1 MNITSTEQAR
11 GGVQV
16 VQPILQANPEFRATY
31 NLASNFVRDA
41 QPGPR
46 HVGYGLPCS
55 KCGTYYM
62 ADLSVCPVCKCGER
76 ISPTTLPARTGLQNA
91 QSLPDVHEPK
101 EKREPFPKKF
111 KSQPF
116 SAHRQINTAARFRCS
131 LEENHQGGHEP
142 AAICRP
148 CYDHLQ
154 ERVDLM
160 EAALHIDLKEAAQIV
175 YEAVWSDPSD
185 PRKTYQNAAQ
195 ALLTELCERSG
206 ITRFTRVRV
215 V

>member
-1 MNITSTEQAR
+1 MNITSTEQEK

-16 VQPILQANPEFRATY
+16 VQPILQTY
-31 NLASNFVRDA
+31 AQFTSTNNLASNFVQA
-41 QPGPR
+41 APPSPR
-46 HVGYGLPCS
+46 HVGYGLPCA

-62 ADLSVCPVCKCGER
+62 ADLSVCPICKCADR
-76 ISPTTLPARTGLQNA
+76 ISPTTIRAPAGLQNA
-91 QSLPDVHEPK
+91 QPDATELEERETLPK
-101 EKREPFPKKF
+101 EF
-111 KSQPF
+111 KSQL
-116 SAHRQINTAARFRCS
+116 SASFRCS
-131 LEENHQGGHEP
+131 LEQNHQGGHEP

-160 EAALHIDLKEAAQIV
+160 EAALHMDLKEAAQIV
-175 YEAVWSDPSD
+175 YDAVWSDPSD

>member
-1 MNITSTEQAR
+1 MNMTSTEQLK

-16 VQPILQANPEFRATY
+16 VQPILQTNTEFRST
-31 NLASNFVRDA
+31 NDLASNFVRAA

-55 KCGTYYM
+55 NCGTYYI
-62 ADLSVCPVCKCGER
+62 ADQSVCPICKCAER
-76 ISPTTLPARTGLQNA
+76 ISPSTIPARAGLNA
-91 QSLPDVHEPK
+91 ESLPDADEL
-101 EKREPFPKKF
+101 EEEREPEFT
-111 KSQPF
+111 SQLF
-116 SAHRQINTAARFRCS
+116 STHLQINTAASFRCS
-131 LEENHQGGHEP
+131 LEENHEGGHET

-154 ERVDLM
+154 ERADLL

-175 YEAVWSDPSD
+175 YDAVWSDPSD
-185 PRKTYQNAAQ
+185 LSKTYQNAAL
-195 ALLTELCERSG
+195 ALLTELRKRSG
-206 ITRFTRVRV
+206 IMRFTRVRV